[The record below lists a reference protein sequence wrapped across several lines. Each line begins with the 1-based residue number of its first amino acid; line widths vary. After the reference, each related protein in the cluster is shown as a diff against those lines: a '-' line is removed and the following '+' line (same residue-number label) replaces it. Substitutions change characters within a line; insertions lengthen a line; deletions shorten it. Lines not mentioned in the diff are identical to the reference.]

1 MPDHLDPRIG
11 NNFIDANVL
20 DRTGGPEAVAVD
32 VILELHQ
39 RENYDFRLLLTY
51 SVKAEIA
58 HPHTPA
64 EVKRRAAHM
73 VYSTPVQLIG
83 TELETHD
90 KVRALIQGN
99 SKPGQH
105 DSDAFHLV
113 ESAKYGR
120 HFITNDGRLLK
131 KANEIWGMLHL
142 KVCTPSEW
150 LAAYKAHA
158 RGGAGVA

>member
-1 MPDHLDPRIG
+1 MLDHLDPRIG

-20 DRTGGPEAVAVD
+20 DRTGGSEAAAVD

-39 RENYDFRLLLTY
+39 REDHDFTLLLPY
-51 SVKAEIA
+51 SVKEEIA

-64 EVKRRAAHM
+64 EVKLRAAHM
-73 VYSTPVQLIG
+73 IYSTQVQLIG
-83 TELETHD
+83 PEMETHE

-99 SKPGQH
+99 SKLGQH
-105 DSDAFHLV
+105 DRDAFHLV

-131 KANEIWGMLHL
+131 KANEIWGMLQL
-142 KVCTPSEW
+142 KVLTPSDW
-150 LAAYKAHA
+150 LAAYEAHA
-158 RGGAGVA
+158 RGRSL